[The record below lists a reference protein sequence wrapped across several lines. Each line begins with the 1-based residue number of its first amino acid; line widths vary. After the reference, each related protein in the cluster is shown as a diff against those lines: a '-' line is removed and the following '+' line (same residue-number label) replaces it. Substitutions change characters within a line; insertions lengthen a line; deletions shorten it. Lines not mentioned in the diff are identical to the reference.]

1 MNKERQLELLD
12 KCKTPL
18 QREELENLFA
28 DFDAAG
34 VEYDSIEIDLRAELD
49 EVYESDDKN
58 RSTAESLLAQKKY
71 SFDICIYDMERKEKI
86 QNRSYTTGAI
96 WVFNIDDILPYKI
109 DSNHIASPFC
119 GEMYF
124 VGDQT
129 SLWYH
134 MSLLAEEFYEHL
146 VQKYRYPSFTSDSKC
161 EQLAWSDSC
170 HTKWEDRSMAKYR
183 DFTIGSSSSFLQAV
197 LGSTNFQNARERR
210 IDNYLLSHQ
219 DARETYGN
227 IIAGLSSQRDKN
239 NKPLGTSK
247 IVSDARRLL
256 GEVYPDFKTLCW
268 I

>member
-96 WVFNIDDILPYKI
+96 WVFNINDILPYKT
-109 DSNHIASPFC
+109 DNDFIASPFC
-119 GEMYF
+119 YVENK
-124 VGDQT
+124 DE
-129 SLWYH
+129 W
-134 MSLLAEEFYEHL
+134 LLGAAKLFNHL
-146 VQKYRYPSFTSDSKC
+146 QQKYRYPSFTSDSNC

-183 DFTIGSSSSFLQAV
+183 DFTIGRSSSFFQAV
-197 LGSTNFQNARERR
+197 LGSTNFQNARKRR

-219 DARETYGN
+219 ESRAIYGN
-227 IIAGLSSQRDKN
+227 IIAGIAASGLYKSN
-239 NKPLGTSK
+239 NDIISR
-247 IVSDARRLL
+247 AERLF
-256 GEVYPDFKTLCW
+256 GSVYPDFKTLCW
-268 I
+268 IL